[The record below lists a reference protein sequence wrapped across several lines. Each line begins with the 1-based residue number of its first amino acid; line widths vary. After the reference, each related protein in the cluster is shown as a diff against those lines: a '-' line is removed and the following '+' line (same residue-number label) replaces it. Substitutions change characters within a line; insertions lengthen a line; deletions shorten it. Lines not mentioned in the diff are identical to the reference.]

1 MLRYIHLT
9 ALSLIALMA
18 TTAPARHIAHHDEHP
33 IEHPIDHLT
42 EHPIDHP
49 TEHPIDHPIDPL
61 QPIQGIGII
70 LRNTC
75 DRWQRVIAGL
85 VGGPEPVTLD
95 VPRNQTIAHL
105 LCDSPW
111 ACGYDGT
118 WDTPKAHWLDATIET
133 QDRRQVYDTLT
144 TSATGGMASYFV
156 IDLCPTV

>member
-18 TTAPARHIAHHDEHP
+18 TTAPARHIAHHD
-33 IEHPIDHLT
+33 DQ
-42 EHPIDHP
+42 
-49 TEHPIDHPIDPL
+49 PIDHPIEHQFEPL
-61 QPIQGIGII
+61 QPLQGIGII

-111 ACGYDGT
+111 PCGYNGT
-118 WDTPKAHWLDATIET
+118 WDTPKAHWLDVIIET

-144 TSATGGMASYFV
+144 TSGSGGMASYFV